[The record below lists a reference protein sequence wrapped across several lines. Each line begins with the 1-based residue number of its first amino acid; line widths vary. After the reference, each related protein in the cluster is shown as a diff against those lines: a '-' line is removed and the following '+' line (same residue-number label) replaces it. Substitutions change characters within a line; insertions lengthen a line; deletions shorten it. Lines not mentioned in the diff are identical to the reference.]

1 MAILIVSRLTIK
13 TSGYSCFIVVVKL
26 FEQFSIKCHYSE
38 GSGKGDSVS
47 VIVDTERDFY
57 KCDYIRYCL
66 LLLREMVLLSSLLLQ
81 MIFL

>member
-38 GSGKGDSVS
+38 DSGIRHRGSYNYKCAPGKGDSVS
-47 VIVDTERDFY
+47 VIVDTER
-57 KCDYIRYCL
+57 
-66 LLLREMVLLSSLLLQ
+66 LLQ
-81 MIFL
+81 M